1 MPVSSPG
8 AKKPAA
14 TLVSDY
20 SGNARTNYLR
30 DFLLGALPLLFCIQ
44 FLAWLTFLPNAFR
57 GHADFRQ
64 LYSAGYI
71 LRTGHSHELY
81 DYRLQRQIQDSLVSD
96 DERALPFIRPAYQA
110 LLFAPLSLLPYRNAY
125 LAFMIVNFGLLALC
139 FALLRDNTANLRNEW
154 WGLPVALFLVFYPIA
169 LAIMQGQD
177 SILLI
182 ACLCAALVCLQRG
195 RDLSAGLLVGMGL
208 FKIQIVIPIALL
220 FLFWRRWRFS
230 AGFTMATFMLAA
242 ISIIITGWVQ
252 TVVFVRSLLSVGA
265 GIDPTDPIKFPLRVT
280 LMANLRGLI
289 AGLFAGHITAIW
301 IQAATALGS
310 IFVLIWV
317 AARVHTNAKREELFL
332 IAVVTSVV
340 VSYYIFIHDLAVL
353 LIPVLLTLNR
363 FISREYDDA
372 LSRFAKYSAALMLV
386 APMLVFVIPGH
397 FYLVSLLICGFL
409 FLLVQSCESD
419 VIAVAA
425 GVDFPARPEPK
436 LKCR

>member
-1 MPVSSPG
+1 
-8 AKKPAA
+8 
-14 TLVSDY
+14 
-20 SGNARTNYLR
+20 
-30 DFLLGALPLLFCIQ
+30 
-44 FLAWLTFLPNAFR
+44 
-57 GHADFRQ
+57 
-64 LYSAGYI
+64 
-71 LRTGHSHELY
+71 HSHELY

-139 FALLRDNTANLRNEW
+139 FVLLHNNTANLRNEW

-177 SILLI
+177 SILLV

-195 RDLSAGLLVGMGL
+195 RDLSAGLLVGLGL
-208 FKIQIVIPIALL
+208 FKIQIVIPIALV

-230 AGFTMATFMLAA
+230 AGFTMATFVLAG
-242 ISIIITGWVQ
+242 ISVIVAGWVQ
-252 TVVFVRSLLSVGA
+252 TVVFARSLLSVGA

-317 AARVHTNAKREELFL
+317 AARVHANAKREELFL
-332 IAVVTSVV
+332 IAVVASVV
-340 VSYYIFIHDLAVL
+340 VSYYLFFIVLAVCFFPVFL
-353 LIPVLLTLNR
+353 RLIGSFSRNSNEAFSVFANTTRRLVLLER
-363 FISREYDDA
+363 
-372 LSRFAKYSAALMLV
+372 
-386 APMLVFVIPGH
+386 
-397 FYLVSLLICGFL
+397 
-409 FLLVQSCESD
+409 
-419 VIAVAA
+419 
-425 GVDFPARPEPK
+425 
-436 LKCR
+436 